1 MPLTFRSRY
10 VITIGL
16 FLPNI
21 RQACEIYGGVE
32 KIITLGMEEK
42 PDDCLSF
49 IDMLIYDDGTL
60 YQKVRN
66 QCLTATAT
74 SSK

>member
-1 MPLTFRSRY
+1 MENSGARFI
-10 VITIGL
+10 ITIGL

-32 KIITLGMEEK
+32 KIIVLGMEEK
-42 PDDCLSF
+42 PDDCASF

-60 YQKVRN
+60 YQKVRI
-66 QCLTATAT
+66 QCLIKATAC
-74 SSK
+74 SK